1 MDRKTKGSQNDVET
15 TPLSQAIEQE
25 NAFIVQSYKR
35 PPFVLVRGEGV
46 TLYDAAGKAYTDWA
60 AGIAVNALGYGDP
73 GLTAAIQQAATGLLH
88 TSNLYYTEPQAALAA
103 LLTEI
108 SFADRVFFTN
118 SGTEAN
124 EGAIKFSRKV
134 AHDKGEHDRV
144 EIVSFSHAFHGRT
157 MGSLALT
164 PKEKYQAAFRP
175 LMPGAVV
182 AEFNSITSAEA
193 SITDRTAAVF
203 VEPVQGEGGIHEA
216 TPEFLRALRRL
227 CDERGAVLVFDEVQ
241 CGLGRTGSLWSN
253 EISGVNP
260 DIMTLAKPLAGGLP
274 IGAILT
280 TEAIASHIQPGDHG
294 TTFGGG
300 PFITTVAKYVVDR
313 IRQPEFLAHV
323 REVGEYLKE
332 RLQEINSPLIRDVR
346 GRGLMVGIELT
357 VEAGAIVEAGY
368 EQGLL
373 LINAGPDVIRL
384 VPPLT
389 IQKAHVDELIDKL
402 TTILSQQQELITNG

>member
-1 MDRKTKGSQNDVET
+1 MTQHI
-15 TPLSQAIEQE
+15 PLAIAQE
-25 NAFIVQSYKR
+25 NAHIVQSYRR

-46 TLYDAAGKAYTDWA
+46 KVFDADGKAYTDWV

-73 GLTAAIQQAATGLLH
+73 GLTAAIQAAATGLLH
-88 TSNLYYTEPQAALAA
+88 TSNLYYTEPQAALAS
-103 LLTEI
+103 LLCEV

-124 EGAIKFSRKV
+124 EGAIKFARKI
-134 AHDKGEHDRV
+134 AYDRGEHERT

-157 MGSLALT
+157 IGSLALT
-164 PKEKYQAAFRP
+164 PKEKYQAPFQP

-182 AEFNSITSAEA
+182 AEFNNIASAEQLIN
-193 SITDRTAAVF
+193 SRTAAVF

-216 TPEFLRALRRL
+216 TAEFLRALRRL
-227 CDERGAVLVFDEVQ
+227 CDQRGAVLVFDEVQ
-241 CGLGRTGSLWSN
+241 CGMGRTGTLWSN
-253 EISGVNP
+253 EVSGVNP

-280 TEAIASHIQPGDHG
+280 TNAVADHIHPGDHG
-294 TTFGGG
+294 STFAGG
-300 PFITTVAKYVVDR
+300 PFITSVAKYVVER

-323 REVGEYLKE
+323 NDVGAYLKE
-332 RLQEINSPLIRDVR
+332 RLQEINSPLIREVR

-357 VEAGAIVEAGY
+357 IDAGPVVDHGY
-368 EQGLL
+368 EHGLL
-373 LINAGPDVIRL
+373 LVNAGQDVIRL

-389 IQKAHVDELIDKL
+389 VQKADVDELIEKL
-402 TTILSQQQELITNG
+402 TSILAQLQLEKNIDG